1 MRGVALLSLLF
12 SVGSPRKP
20 RGVVRHVLVAY
31 AALVAASIL
40 YANFVVFVQPWTLA
54 ALYMASVFALIFVL
68 VPAGGRSD
76 AERPSWLDWLLCAA
90 SLAIL
95 AHFAASAHRIV
106 DRIPNIDEL
115 TTPDRLAGVA
125 FVLLALEATRRTTG
139 IGLTLVVLVF
149 MAYNVFGH
157 RLGGVLSHSYI
168 DLETFLDNTVYGVY
182 GLNGVVARVAASY
195 AFVFIMFGVFLTRS
209 GGGIFFFNIAAAL
222 TGRSPGGPA
231 KIAVVSSGLY
241 GMISGSAVA
250 DVVTTGSV
258 TIPIMKRHGYTPEFA
273 AAVETTASTGGSLMP
288 PVMGAAAFVLVEYTG
303 VPYPDVALAALGPA
317 ILYYLAVYY
326 QLHFR
331 ARRLGLSGLE
341 GANIPRP
348 LASLRDGGLF
358 IVPLASLVI
367 AVSMGYT
374 AIFAALV
381 ASVSVLIV
389 AAIRPAT
396 RIGPA
401 ALYKCLAETTFRMV
415 VITGAV
421 AAAGLVI
428 GGITMTGLAQ
438 KVSLLV
444 GFVTGQHLILTL
456 LVAAAVTLILGMGM
470 PTVSAYI
477 LAAVLIGPILEEI
490 AVPKLP
496 AHMFIL
502 YFAVLSALTPPVAV
516 AAYAAAGLAEANPL
530 KTAALAVRLGLIAFL
545 VPFAFVYAPALLL
558 LGDPL
563 EVVLALASAAFGV
576 VLAAAAFEGF
586 LHTALAGWARLVVG
600 AGGIYL
606 MIPLKPLW
614 TAVGMA
620 VILPLWAWHALT
632 ARRARLAAPAS
643 AAKGAG

>member
-1 MRGVALLSLLF
+1 MRAIRLLSLLF
-12 SVGSPRKP
+12 SVGTPRKP
-20 RGVVRHVLVAY
+20 RGAVRHALVAY
-31 AALVAASIL
+31 AALVACGVL
-40 YANFVVFVQPWTLA
+40 YGNFVVFVQPWTLA

-68 VPAGGRSD
+68 VPASGR
-76 AERPSWLDWLLCAA
+76 AHPERPSWIDWLLCGA

-95 AHFAASAHRIV
+95 VHFAVSAGRIV

-115 TTPDRLAGVA
+115 TTADRIAGAA

-139 IGLTLVVLVF
+139 VGLTIVVLIF

-157 RLGGVLSHSYI
+157 RLEGVLGHAFI

-209 GGGIFFFNIAAAL
+209 GGGVFFFNIAAAL
-222 TGRSPGGPA
+222 TGRSAGGPA

-241 GMISGSAVA
+241 GMVSGSAVA
-250 DVVTTGSV
+250 DVVTTGSI
-258 TIPIMKRHGYTPEFA
+258 TIPIMKRNGYKPEFA

-303 VPYPDVALAALGPA
+303 VPYAEVALSALGPA
-317 ILYYLAVYY
+317 ILYYLAIYF

-331 ARRLGLSGLE
+331 AKRLGMAGLD
-341 GANIPRP
+341 GASIPKP

-358 IVPLASLVI
+358 IIPLASLII
-367 AVSMGYT
+367 AVAMGYT
-374 AIFAALV
+374 AIFAALM
-381 ASVSVLIV
+381 ATVSVLLV
-389 AAIRPAT
+389 AALRPAT
-396 RIGPA
+396 RIGPV
-401 ALYKCLAETTFRMV
+401 ALYNGLAETTFRMV

-444 GFVTGQHLILTL
+444 GLLTSHNVFLTL
-456 LVAAAVTLILGMGM
+456 AVAAAVTLILGMGM

-477 LAAVLIGPILEEI
+477 LAAVLIGPILEALSI
-490 AVPKLP
+490 PKLP

-516 AAYAAAGLAEANPL
+516 AAYAAAGLAEANPI
-530 KTAALAVRLGLIAFL
+530 KTAVLAVRLGVIAFV
-545 VPFAFVYAPALLL
+545 VPFGFVFAPALLL
-558 LGDPL
+558 FGDPI
-563 EVVLALASAAFGV
+563 EIALALASAAFGII
-576 VLAAAAFEGF
+576 LAAAAIEGYLHAALCVWVRF
-586 LHTALAGWARLVVG
+586 LVAAA
-600 AGGIYL
+600 GIYL
-606 MIPLKPLW
+606 MVPLKPLW
-614 TAVGMA
+614 TAIGMA
-620 VILPLWAWHALT
+620 VILPIWGWYAFT
-632 ARRARLAAPAS
+632 VRRARLQRAS
-643 AAKGAG
+643 PTESPT